1 MNLETSRLPS
11 ENRVD
16 LAIGRL
22 RVANLQKEENAMTYI
37 PTQTGFMQL
46 QDSARLLR
54 EVFPHYPELQPC
66 NPVPVLEATAAAS
79 AASVYL

>member
-1 MNLETSRLPS
+1 
-11 ENRVD
+11 
-16 LAIGRL
+16 
-22 RVANLQKEENAMTYI
+22 MTYI

-54 EVFPHYPELQPC
+54 EVFPNYPELQPC

-79 AASVYL
+79 AASAASVYL